1 MGCAPSLHSTRTGV
15 LLCKDAEDSN
25 SAKYSSSQA
34 QSQFQVIKT
43 ESHSDQP
50 SSGTISF
57 TSSSNKSKVGPSE
70 MVASMSLKEHTEH
83 RGKRLA
89 VKVSESELTFGPM
102 RLKQHTMSILLV
114 FGKDDGQSDSFWFAA
129 DKAGYK
135 CNLARNSETAL
146 DIFLDKHPDVVVID
160 HRHSKHFDAETL
172 CRSIRATK
180 ASKYTILIAV
190 TKKTSS
196 DREEA
201 PILPLLQAGFNR
213 RFIENHNVGTCLNEL
228 VSIEHG
234 ELRSQLK
241 LRACDALFAA
251 LEHSS
256 DAIEITS
263 KDHIVQYVNPAYESM
278 LGYTLD
284 ELLGKDI
291 RKLPNCEKNN
301 AEHQEN
307 VFAQLKKGKSWEGT
321 CYAKK
326 KTGESLCHHCHILP
340 VEGGGGK
347 IRHYV
352 AIRNPAPENCQLD
365 RYHRDCEHSDHHSS
379 KPHDYRSQRKGSC
392 DMRSISSSD
401 VCHLADLFWPPGG
414 HIHSRRRDSAARIHS
429 MTIEAPINK
438 VINIINAAQENSPL
452 TVVQALDKVLE
463 ILRTTEL
470 YSPHLTSQQVRE
482 EDQMTS
488 DLVGGLMSSQGSV
501 RSAEQ
506 EQGTTKRR
514 MSSTDKFSHHS
525 HIPQQLPATML
536 SQVPADISRLL
547 ETEPQWEFNI
557 LELERLTNRRPLAY
571 LAMKTFTRF
580 NVCEFLNTS
589 ETTMW
594 NWLQLIEAKYHSSN
608 KYHNSTHAADVMQST
623 AYFLERQRIKSLF
636 DHMDEVASLIAAV
649 VHDVDHPGKTNAFL
663 VNAGNDLALVYND
676 LAVLE
681 SHHVSLAFRLSAQND
696 DVNIFKNLERDDF
709 RAMRQMIIDM
719 VLATELTKHFEHL
732 SKFVNC
738 TKHFVEKE
746 EEDFSLNG
754 SQDAQTTLSL
764 PENKAVIKRMIIKC
778 SDVSN
783 PARPF
788 YLCKEWAL
796 RIAEEYF
803 QQTDEEKSLGL
814 PVVMPVF
821 DRKTCSIPKSQI
833 SFIDFFINEMFEA
846 WDDFADVPD
855 LIGYLQENYR
865 CWQTQ
870 QKEEQDKQ
878 QKQSSTEQEDGTES
892 EQTTENGAREEQ
904 QMSNGDL
911 ESTGTKKVTIKD
923 REPVAQQESL
933 TVEDVSE
940 ELS

>member
-1 MGCAPSLHSTRTGV
+1 MCPSTYLHDTGSYERRTMDFALLQSENWFREIVNFRSNPAAYFSNRKLVDESFLHDVLQALCTDTIQDAAKIHLLGLLQEYGSYLFQTASSIEQTVASLQDMFSQSTASSTPFYRGHILTTITTV
-15 LLCKDAEDSN
+15 LVS
-25 SAKYSSSQA
+25 
-34 QSQFQVIKT
+34 F
-43 ESHSDQP
+43 DQLNEQP
-50 SSGTISF
+50 QLFKNFIDLLLDVV
-57 TSSSNKSKVGPSE
+57 SKVNVGDNRLLRGTACQCLQEVEVMYPGILLRKLE
-70 MVASMSLKEHTEH
+70 HFYQMSQLENTNFCQNYISLFVTILKNTLIALTYSTE
-83 RGKRLA
+83 REVPFDPPLLNRYRKALDTAIKIATTYNVQPIKGTTVIFCNLGK
-89 VKVSESELTFGPM
+89 
-102 RLKQHTMSILLV
+102 TMNRPCTAAKGLGKPRQILLV

-401 VCHLADLFWPPGG
+401 GQY
-414 HIHSRRRDSAARIHS
+414 I
-429 MTIEAPINK
+429 
-438 VINIINAAQENSPL
+438 
-452 TVVQALDKVLE
+452 
-463 ILRTTEL
+463 
-470 YSPHLTSQQVRE
+470 
-482 EDQMTS
+482 
-488 DLVGGLMSSQGSV
+488 
-501 RSAEQ
+501 
-506 EQGTTKRR
+506 
-514 MSSTDKFSHHS
+514 
-525 HIPQQLPATML
+525 
-536 SQVPADISRLL
+536 
-547 ETEPQWEFNI
+547 
-557 LELERLTNRRPLAY
+557 
-571 LAMKTFTRF
+571 
-580 NVCEFLNTS
+580 
-589 ETTMW
+589 
-594 NWLQLIEAKYHSSN
+594 
-608 KYHNSTHAADVMQST
+608 
-623 AYFLERQRIKSLF
+623 
-636 DHMDEVASLIAAV
+636 
-649 VHDVDHPGKTNAFL
+649 
-663 VNAGNDLALVYND
+663 
-676 LAVLE
+676 
-681 SHHVSLAFRLSAQND
+681 
-696 DVNIFKNLERDDF
+696 
-709 RAMRQMIIDM
+709 
-719 VLATELTKHFEHL
+719 
-732 SKFVNC
+732 
-738 TKHFVEKE
+738 
-746 EEDFSLNG
+746 
-754 SQDAQTTLSL
+754 
-764 PENKAVIKRMIIKC
+764 
-778 SDVSN
+778 
-783 PARPF
+783 
-788 YLCKEWAL
+788 
-796 RIAEEYF
+796 
-803 QQTDEEKSLGL
+803 
-814 PVVMPVF
+814 
-821 DRKTCSIPKSQI
+821 
-833 SFIDFFINEMFEA
+833 
-846 WDDFADVPD
+846 
-855 LIGYLQENYR
+855 
-865 CWQTQ
+865 
-870 QKEEQDKQ
+870 
-878 QKQSSTEQEDGTES
+878 
-892 EQTTENGAREEQ
+892 
-904 QMSNGDL
+904 
-911 ESTGTKKVTIKD
+911 
-923 REPVAQQESL
+923 
-933 TVEDVSE
+933 
-940 ELS
+940 